1 MEGGDAELHTT
12 ELTALSAAES
22 TSNHNNGN
30 NVDINMMEV
39 RHATDSSIHSDTS
52 IVDLLMT
59 TESTHVMEAEITT
72 TKTSLSSTTPF
83 HSNESVDLVQQQQQ
97 QPLEQLKRQQ
107 HQPFVRLPPF
117 FKAASPVGNFENQAP
132 LGDQQ
137 QQQHPY
143 QPLQQHRH
151 HLQLQPRPPFFAAN
165 AGPSPSYAA
174 SSPAAA
180 VADVPATSFTST
192 YSLFPSNAASS
203 SSLDFTAAWVASTPF
218 SAAAA
223 TAPFATVSV
232 SPPSGFVVNG
242 SGAGNGV
249 IGGGRPLHFVT
260 PKVVS
265 TAPATMS
272 TTAIKSSSS
281 SSSSSSSLVFGK
293 PRQASAINATTLL
306 GQQQQHQQAVPKF
319 YRQANIINNN
329 VPNVCGGTNFG
340 EQQQRNF
347 GYTASSSS
355 TAPFVTPHFVAS
367 APISSS
373 SVVGA
378 GIFDF
383 PKDNDAD
390 DGDGSGVV
398 AASVAPPFF
407 VPSVGVAGETTYD
420 RAQFKYP
427 LYNRNLA
434 TNHLGRH
441 WKQMG
446 CHTRQYLQP
455 SIPLPTASTR
465 MASAAAKQF
474 RGASL
479 GGPPGSLSPLTA
491 NKSWAQV
498 VASSTPQ
505 QSKSNQQQQ
514 TVVEKITV
522 DTNNSNNNAHQQH
535 PQQSNNAG
543 YIIKAS
549 TMPPPSAPS
558 QPASTSVASFA
569 TGAGVVG
576 LAGIGVGAMTKPT
589 RSNSLRGLAGLG
601 AATSSNRDFKC
612 LLLRLKTALD
622 KEKEKW
628 RPIGGGGGGG
638 AATAGSTS
646 TTTKSMTS
654 TSNPSDEEIIV
665 TFFQTPEKPA
675 TTSTAMPLISGQQ
688 RDECIFWLA
697 WILRKF
703 RFSAETMSLA
713 VSLFDAV
720 LLAASPNATSSAS
733 SLVVTKDNCRLVA
746 LVCLL
751 LAAKFSEEDADV
763 PTTKDLIAISE
774 ISVDGAGVA
783 AKNNG
788 NITDAAERSHDTG
801 TTSNVVSVETALRTE
816 RLILMT
822 LDWDLNR
829 PTPLKFLEI
838 LHTLLMCH
846 QPQLLEDVALGLTPA
861 KHLERLT
868 WKMQRIVANHQ
879 LVLRYRP
886 AVLAVALLSVDL
898 ESIGV
903 SDWQLVSA
911 TLEKIC
917 QVGSAS
923 SGGSG
928 TASGSEDRHK
938 LTKCKNLIVRV
949 LAGDRGSGNGGS
961 GSVKISQQSSAKK
974 KSSDK
979 NIDGGDNITTMMA
992 TAACRSGAGRSGNG
1006 GSGLRS
1012 TDDFE
1017 KKRSMTKLKRK
1028 HVPSEPGVGGG
1039 GGGGDAAT
1047 LDLNAA
1053 SSTNLAEIAAAGNS
1067 ATFST
1072 PNRSSSA
1079 TSSTSSS
1086 KSTLKRVFNIAESP
1100 TCKSEARSVD
1110 DDVIAASRFQPL
1122 QGLIF

>member
-1 MEGGDAELHTT
+1 M
-12 ELTALSAAES
+12 
-22 TSNHNNGN
+22 
-30 NVDINMMEV
+30 
-39 RHATDSSIHSDTS
+39 
-52 IVDLLMT
+52 
-59 TESTHVMEAEITT
+59 
-72 TKTSLSSTTPF
+72 
-83 HSNESVDLVQQQQQ
+83 
-97 QPLEQLKRQQ
+97 
-107 HQPFVRLPPF
+107 
-117 FKAASPVGNFENQAP
+117 
-132 LGDQQ
+132 
-137 QQQHPY
+137 
-143 QPLQQHRH
+143 
-151 HLQLQPRPPFFAAN
+151 
-165 AGPSPSYAA
+165 
-174 SSPAAA
+174 
-180 VADVPATSFTST
+180 
-192 YSLFPSNAASS
+192 
-203 SSLDFTAAWVASTPF
+203 
-218 SAAAA
+218 
-223 TAPFATVSV
+223 
-232 SPPSGFVVNG
+232 
-242 SGAGNGV
+242 
-249 IGGGRPLHFVT
+249 
-260 PKVVS
+260 
-265 TAPATMS
+265 
-272 TTAIKSSSS
+272 
-281 SSSSSSSLVFGK
+281 
-293 PRQASAINATTLL
+293 
-306 GQQQQHQQAVPKF
+306 
-319 YRQANIINNN
+319 NNN

-347 GYTASSSS
+347 GFTASSSS

-378 GIFDF
+378 GIFHF
-383 PKDNDAD
+383 PKDDDAC
-390 DGDGSGVV
+390 DGAGSGVV
-398 AASVAPPFF
+398 TASVAPPFF
-407 VPSVGVAGETTYD
+407 VPSVGVTGETTYD

-514 TVVEKITV
+514 TVVEKIAV
-522 DTNNSNNNAHQQH
+522 DTNSNNNTHQH
-535 PQQSNNAG
+535 LQQSNNAG

-558 QPASTSVASFA
+558 QPSSTSMVSFA

-601 AATSSNRDFKC
+601 AATSSDRDFKC

-628 RPIGGGGGGG
+628 RPIGGGGGG
-638 AATAGSTS
+638 AVTAAGSAS
-646 TTTKSMTS
+646 TTTKSMTN

-665 TFFQTPEKPA
+665 TFGQTPEKPV
-675 TTSTAMPLISGQQ
+675 TTSTAMMTVSGQQ

-720 LLAASPNATSSAS
+720 LLAASPNAPSSAS
-733 SLVVTKDNCRLVA
+733 SLIVTKDNCKLVA

-763 PTTKDLIAISE
+763 PTTKDLLAISE
-774 ISVDGAGVA
+774 IIVDGAGVA

-788 NITDAAERSHDTG
+788 NIADAAERSHDAG
-801 TTSNVVSVETALRTE
+801 TTSNVISVETALRME
-816 RLILMT
+816 RLILTT

-879 LVLRYRP
+879 LTLRYRP

-903 SDWQLVSA
+903 SDWQLVST

-917 QVGSAS
+917 QVGGTS

-928 TASGSEDRHK
+928 TGSGSEDRHR
-938 LTKCKNLIVRV
+938 LTRCKNLIVRV
-949 LAGDRGSGNGGS
+949 LAGDRGSG
-961 GSVKISQQSSAKK
+961 SVKISQQSPTKK

-979 NIDGGDNITTMMA
+979 NIGGDNVTTPMA
-992 TAACRSGAGRSGNG
+992 SAAYRSGGGRSGNG

-1028 HVPSEPGVGGG
+1028 HVPSEPGAGEGNV
-1039 GGGGDAAT
+1039 AP

-1053 SSTNLAEIAAAGNS
+1053 SSTNLVEITAAGNS

-1072 PNRSSSA
+1072 PNRSSSSA

>member
-22 TSNHNNGN
+22 TGNHNNHNGD

-52 IVDLLMT
+52 IVDLLTT
-59 TESTHVMEAEITT
+59 TETTHVMEAELATT
-72 TKTSLSSTTPF
+72 TKTSLSPTTPF
-83 HSNESVDLVQQQQQ
+83 HSNESVDLVHQRQQK
-97 QPLEQLKRQQ
+97 PLEQLKQQ
-107 HQPFVRLPPF
+107 QQQPFVRLPAF
-117 FKAASPVGNFENQAP
+117 FKAASPVGDCDNRVLQ
-132 LGDQQ
+132 GDQQ
-137 QQQHPY
+137 QQKQPH
-143 QPLQQHRH
+143 QPLQQNRH
-151 HLQLQPRPPFFAAN
+151 PQLQPRPPFFAATV
-165 AGPSPSYAA
+165 GPSYAA
-174 SSPAAA
+174 FSPAAA
-180 VADVPATSFTST
+180 VADVPASSFTST

-272 TTAIKSSSS
+272 TPAMKSSLS
-281 SSSSSSSLVFGK
+281 SSSSSSSLASGK
-293 PRQASAINATTLL
+293 PRPASAINATTLL
-306 GQQQQHQQAVPKF
+306 GHQQQHQQAVPKF
-319 YRQANIINNN
+319 YRQANIVNKN
-329 VPNVCGGTNFG
+329 VPNVCDGTNFG

-347 GYTASSSS
+347 GFSASSSS

-378 GIFDF
+378 GIFQF
-383 PKDNDAD
+383 PKDDDAG
-390 DGDGSGVV
+390 DGDGSGGGV

-407 VPSVGVAGETTYD
+407 IPSVGVTGETTYD

-505 QSKSNQQQQ
+505 QSKSNLQQQ
-514 TVVEKITV
+514 TVQEKIAV
-522 DTNNSNNNAHQQH
+522 DTNSHNNSHQH

-543 YIIKAS
+543 YTIKAS
-549 TMPPPSAPS
+549 TMPPPSQPS
-558 QPASTSVASFA
+558 STSMVSLA

-601 AATSSNRDFKC
+601 AATSSDRDFKC

-638 AATAGSTS
+638 TTATWSTS
-646 TTTKSMTS
+646 ATTKSMTS
-654 TSNPSDEEIIV
+654 TSNPSDEEIIA
-665 TFFQTPEKPA
+665 TFCQTPEKPV
-675 TTSTAMPLISGQQ
+675 TTSTAMMMISGQQ

-720 LLAASPNATSSAS
+720 LLAASPNAPSSAS
-733 SLVVTKDNCRLVA
+733 SLVVTKDNCKLVA

-783 AKNNG
+783 VKNNG
-788 NITDAAERSHDTG
+788 NISDEAERSHDAG
-801 TTSNVVSVETALRTE
+801 ATSNVISVETALRME
-816 RLILMT
+816 RLILTT

-838 LHTLLMCH
+838 LHTLLMCY

-861 KHLERLT
+861 KHLDRLT

-879 LVLRYRP
+879 LALRYRP

-917 QVGSAS
+917 QVGSVS

-928 TASGSEDRHK
+928 TGSGSEDRHK
-938 LTKCKNLIVRV
+938 LTRCKNLIVRV

-961 GSVKISQQSSAKK
+961 GI
-974 KSSDK
+974 
-979 NIDGGDNITTMMA
+979 
-992 TAACRSGAGRSGNG
+992 
-1006 GSGLRS
+1006 RS
-1012 TDDFE
+1012 TDDF
-1017 KKRSMTKLKRK
+1017 KTKRSMTKLKRK
-1028 HVPSEPGVGGG
+1028 HVPSEPGAGGG
-1039 GGGGDAAT
+1039 EGDAAT

-1053 SSTNLAEIAAAGNS
+1053 SSTNLAEISAAGNS

-1100 TCKSEARSVD
+1100 TCKSEARSVE